1 MLALY
6 KIAEAHI
13 GLMEWPGAK
22 HNPEIVKMYAAS
34 GNPQVKDDE
43 TPWCA
48 AFVGACLAQA
58 GLKGTSKLN
67 ARSYLKWGE
76 EVALDDAEFGD
87 VVVLWRGK
95 KDGWQGHVGFFAGID
110 VNGNILL
117 IGGNQ
122 GNAVSKAG
130 FKRDR
135 LLGVRR
141 AKMPRTSITES
152 STVQAIGGGAIG
164 NAVTAFTV
172 IPQMSGT
179 AQIIAIVGFMAIGA
193 VLAYVYLERKR
204 KWDNEGDR

>member
-1 MLALY
+1 MQALY

-22 HNPEIVKMYAAS
+22 HNPEIVKMYEAS
-34 GNPQVKDDE
+34 GHGWVKDDE

-48 AFVGACLAQA
+48 AFVGSCLAQA
-58 GLKGTSKLN
+58 GMKGTGKLD

-87 VVVLWRGK
+87 IVVLWRGSRDSWK
-95 KDGWQGHVGFFAGID
+95 GHVGFYAGID

-117 IGGNQ
+117 VGGNQ

-141 AKMPRTSITES
+141 AKMPRTSIAES
-152 STVQAIGGGAIG
+152 TTVQAIGGGAIG
-164 NAVTAFTV
+164 NAATAFTV
-172 IPQMSGT
+172 IPQLSGT
-179 AQIIAIVGFMAIGA
+179 AQIIAIIGFMAIGA

-204 KWDNEGDR
+204 KWELGDR